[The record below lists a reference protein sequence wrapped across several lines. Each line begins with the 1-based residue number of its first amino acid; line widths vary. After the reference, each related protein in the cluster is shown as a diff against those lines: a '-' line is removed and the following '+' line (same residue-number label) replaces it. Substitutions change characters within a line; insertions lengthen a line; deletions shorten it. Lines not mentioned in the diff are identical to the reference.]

1 MRPADRYGSGEE
13 GRTWIKPVYDT
24 EDPDLVVDI
33 EGTWEEFWTYC
44 YGSNQIDPSIELNW
58 QYDKPLTCPGLL
70 ENGVLPA
77 AESSY
82 ANLSSASFGKAN
94 DYAAVLSS
102 VGQDWIQNSRDPAI
116 TVSREYVDLIELQGR
131 SVNPLYF
138 VTDAE
143 AGNSDICDYWF
154 MRSGATDLVAP
165 PPIFFAL
172 ATALQNQGK
181 NVDAAL
187 MWDEMHQVTSDQDAF
202 FAYAYNAIEEATE
215 AEETISLDFDAD
227 AAYQG
232 EYTVSDNEYFP
243 GTIVFKTYQATYVTE
258 PITGKT
264 WGGSPSEDYFKLNIK
279 VPVSYNGEVFDQE
292 AMADAPILFYNPWGG
307 DRGYPVGDP
316 SALAARGNTAALV
329 GRALSEGWV
338 VVEPGMR
345 GAANCFVGTPDEEGY
360 YNYGKLPYPIAD
372 LKAAIRYLRYG
383 ENAETI
389 PGDKERIFVA
399 GGSSG
404 GSATVMLGSSGNSA
418 FFEPYLEEMGAA
430 DARDDVYA
438 VFPSCPV
445 MIRSWGDPA
454 IAWERWGDL
463 SGNEEANE
471 INVALTQAF
480 VEYQAGLGIRAEFDV
495 GDSIQEGDLL
505 TADNYAEYL
514 MVYVKESAIKFLN
527 GLGGKEAIDEY
538 LATELPANGMYGTPA
553 AARDWIKP
561 VYDTEDPDLVVDIEG
576 TWEEFWAYVVGEEHF
591 NPANL
596 LDMQYDRPLKAT
608 DEMSEGNGVVNS
620 LVGDRNSQYAN
631 ASSFSFGK
639 AEDYAAV
646 FSDFG
651 QDWIQ
656 NHREPPITISEE
668 YLELIELQRNSVD
681 PLYFVIGE
689 GAEGATVCENWFMR
703 TGSVD
708 LVTPH
713 PSFFNL
719 ATALE
724 NQGKN
729 VDAALVWDQGHGL
742 SRDLDGFFAFA
753 DELLDDAQTDE
764 TISLDFDADAAYQ
777 GEYTVSDNEYFPG
790 TIVFKTYQATYVTE
804 PITGKT
810 WGGSPS
816 EDYFKLNIKVPVS
829 YNGEVF
835 DQEAMAD
842 APILFY
848 NPWGG
853 DRGYPVGD
861 PSALAARGNTAAL
874 VGRALSEGWVVVEP
888 GMRGAANCFVG
899 TPDEEGYYNYGK
911 LPYPIADLKAAI
923 RYLRYGEN
931 AETIPGD
938 KERIF
943 VAGGSSG
950 GSATVMLGS
959 SGNSAFFEPYLEE
972 MGAADARDDVYAV
985 FPSCPVM
992 IRSWGDPAIAW
1003 ERWGDLSGN
1012 EEANEINVALTQ
1024 AFVEYQAGL
1033 GIRAEFDVGDSIQE
1047 GDLLTADNYAE
1058 YLMVY
1063 VKESAIKFL
1072 NGLGGK
1078 EAIDEYLATELP
1090 ANGMYGTPA
1099 AARDWIKPVY
1109 DTEDPDLVVDI
1120 EGTWEE
1126 FWAYVVGEEHFN
1138 PANLLD
1144 MQYDRPLKATDEMS
1158 EGNGVVNSL
1167 VGDRNSQYANAS
1179 SFSFG
1184 KAEDYA
1190 AVFSDFGQDWI
1201 QNHRE
1206 PPITISE
1213 EYLELIELQRN
1224 SVDPLYFVIGEGA
1237 EGATVCENWFMR
1249 TGSVDLVT
1257 PHPSFF
1263 NLATALENQGK
1274 NVDAALVWDQGH
1286 GLSRDLDGFFAFADE
1301 LLDDAQTDKEY
1312 TITLD
1317 ANGGTVSSDS
1327 LVTENGKLA
1336 ILPTPTRNGY
1346 QFDGWY
1352 TAKSGGTEITED
1364 TVFEADTT
1372 VYAHWTYTGGGS
1384 SGGGGSSS
1392 SGYTITVEK
1401 DEDGTV
1407 NVSPTRADRGDTVTV
1422 TVIPDSGHEL
1432 DELMVTDKNGNAIE
1446 LIDKGNGKYTFVMPS
1461 GRVTVKASF
1470 VESGEQTSVLDM
1482 PFADVSTGTYYYD
1495 AVLWATG
1502 EDITTG
1508 TSATTFSPDMACTR
1522 AQVVTFLWR
1531 ANGSPVLEGAS
1542 NPFEDVRADSYYYNA
1557 VLWAVEE
1564 GITTGTSATT
1574 FAPDANCTRAQVATF
1589 LWRAEG
1595 SPAVSGGTSFTD
1607 VASGAYYAD
1616 AVVWASNSGVT
1627 TGTSTTTFSPDAVCT
1642 RAQIVTF
1649 LYRVLAE

>member
-1 MRPADRYGSGEE
+1 MRYINSRLLSLILAVSFLTAGLSG
-13 GRTWIKPVYDT
+13 
-24 EDPDLVVDI
+24 
-33 EGTWEEFWTYC
+33 
-44 YGSNQIDPSIELNW
+44 
-58 QYDKPLTCPGLL
+58 LT
-70 ENGVLPA
+70 A
-77 AESSY
+77 
-82 ANLSSASFGKAN
+82 SASE
-94 DYAAVLSS
+94 D
-102 VGQDWIQNSRDPAI
+102 D
-116 TVSREYVDLIELQGR
+116 
-131 SVNPLYF
+131 
-138 VTDAE
+138 
-143 AGNSDICDYWF
+143 
-154 MRSGATDLVAP
+154 
-165 PPIFFAL
+165 
-172 ATALQNQGK
+172 ALQ
-181 NVDAAL
+181 
-187 MWDEMHQVTSDQDAF
+187 
-202 FAYAYNAIEEATE
+202 
-215 AEETISLDFDAD
+215 FDPQ

-316 SALAARGNTAALV
+316 GALAARGNTAALV

-360 YNYGKLPYPIAD
+360 YNYGKLPYPIVD

-383 ENAETI
+383 ENADTI

-399 GGSSG
+399 GS
-404 GSATVMLGSSGNSA
+404 
-418 FFEPYLEEMGAA
+418 
-430 DARDDVYA
+430 
-438 VFPSCPV
+438 
-445 MIRSWGDPA
+445 
-454 IAWERWGDL
+454 
-463 SGNEEANE
+463 
-471 INVALTQAF
+471 
-480 VEYQAGLGIRAEFDV
+480 
-495 GDSIQEGDLL
+495 
-505 TADNYAEYL
+505 
-514 MVYVKESAIKFLN
+514 
-527 GLGGKEAIDEY
+527 
-538 LATELPANGMYGTPA
+538 
-553 AARDWIKP
+553 
-561 VYDTEDPDLVVDIEG
+561 
-576 TWEEFWAYVVGEEHF
+576 
-591 NPANL
+591 
-596 LDMQYDRPLKAT
+596 
-608 DEMSEGNGVVNS
+608 
-620 LVGDRNSQYAN
+620 
-631 ASSFSFGK
+631 
-639 AEDYAAV
+639 
-646 FSDFG
+646 
-651 QDWIQ
+651 
-656 NHREPPITISEE
+656 
-668 YLELIELQRNSVD
+668 
-681 PLYFVIGE
+681 
-689 GAEGATVCENWFMR
+689 
-703 TGSVD
+703 
-708 LVTPH
+708 
-713 PSFFNL
+713 
-719 ATALE
+719 
-724 NQGKN
+724 
-729 VDAALVWDQGHGL
+729 
-742 SRDLDGFFAFA
+742 
-753 DELLDDAQTDE
+753 
-764 TISLDFDADAAYQ
+764 
-777 GEYTVSDNEYFPG
+777 
-790 TIVFKTYQATYVTE
+790 
-804 PITGKT
+804 
-810 WGGSPS
+810 
-816 EDYFKLNIKVPVS
+816 
-829 YNGEVF
+829 
-835 DQEAMAD
+835 
-842 APILFY
+842 
-848 NPWGG
+848 
-853 DRGYPVGD
+853 
-861 PSALAARGNTAAL
+861 
-874 VGRALSEGWVVVEP
+874 
-888 GMRGAANCFVG
+888 
-899 TPDEEGYYNYGK
+899 
-911 LPYPIADLKAAI
+911 
-923 RYLRYGEN
+923 
-931 AETIPGD
+931 
-938 KERIF
+938 
-943 VAGGSSG
+943 SSG

-1336 ILPTPTRNGY
+1336 ILPILVVLPTPFTPTTKIIFNSPRTKLSGSGSLPN
-1346 QFDGWY
+1346 
-1352 TAKSGGTEITED
+1352 KSAI
-1364 TVFEADTT
+1364 
-1372 VYAHWTYTGGGS
+1372 S
-1384 SGGGGSSS
+1384 SANASFKSAAYLILSAFARLRKRSVISNAVSTPTSPAIKASSNSSYKSSS
-1392 SGYTITVEK
+1392 ISLPPKMPNTLLTKPWRVFSMPKFSCSSCTVSSFFPRNLEKNPITL
-1401 DEDGTV
+1401 
-1407 NVSPTRADRGDTVTV
+1407 SPYKFLC
-1422 TVIPDSGHEL
+1422 VIL
-1432 DELMVTDKNGNAIE
+1432 
-1446 LIDKGNGKYTFVMPS
+1446 
-1461 GRVTVKASF
+1461 
-1470 VESGEQTSVLDM
+1470 
-1482 PFADVSTGTYYYD
+1482 
-1495 AVLWATG
+1495 
-1502 EDITTG
+1502 
-1508 TSATTFSPDMACTR
+1508 
-1522 AQVVTFLWR
+1522 
-1531 ANGSPVLEGAS
+1531 
-1542 NPFEDVRADSYYYNA
+1542 
-1557 VLWAVEE
+1557 
-1564 GITTGTSATT
+1564 
-1574 FAPDANCTRAQVATF
+1574 
-1589 LWRAEG
+1589 
-1595 SPAVSGGTSFTD
+1595 
-1607 VASGAYYAD
+1607 
-1616 AVVWASNSGVT
+1616 
-1627 TGTSTTTFSPDAVCT
+1627 
-1642 RAQIVTF
+1642 
-1649 LYRVLAE
+1649 